1 MVRRKKSLE
10 NEWLKKVG
18 AGTAEVLEKGS
29 MTCQACAREVL
40 VEPDKKDKIICPYC
54 GNVCRGI
61 IEKDTKELV

>member
-1 MVRRKKSLE
+1 MARRKESLE

-29 MTCQACAREVL
+29 MICQACNNRVL

-54 GNVCRGI
+54 KNVCRGI
-61 IEKDTKELV
+61 KKDNEELV